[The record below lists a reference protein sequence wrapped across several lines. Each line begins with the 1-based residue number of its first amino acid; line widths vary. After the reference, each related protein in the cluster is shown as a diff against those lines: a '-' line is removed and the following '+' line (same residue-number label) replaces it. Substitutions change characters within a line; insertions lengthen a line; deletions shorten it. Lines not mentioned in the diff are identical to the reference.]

1 MEYYHSLITEKSWQE
16 LLNLK
21 KAVDFVLIGGWAVYF
36 YTKMLKSKDI
46 DILVNF
52 DQLPIIEKLY
62 RLNKNERLSKYQAV
76 KEEIEIDI
84 YLPHFSQIGIPVE
97 ELINK
102 TTEIE
107 GFKALDVNYLLA
119 LKIYTLAAR
128 GRTPKGRKD
137 FLDLISLALSGKGD
151 LAIAEKNIEKFY
163 LKQALKVFQEF
174 LQETTEVEEL
184 NLNSHQFSKLKK
196 VITAGLG
203 LKWDGCKTIS

>member
-36 YTKMLKSKDI
+36 YTKTLKSKDI
-46 DILVNF
+46 DILVDF

-102 TTEIE
+102 TTQVE
-107 GFKALDVNYLLA
+107 GVKALDVNYLLA
-119 LKIYTLAAR
+119 LKIYTLAER

-151 LAIAEKNIEKFY
+151 LAEARKIIEKFY
-163 LKQALKVFQEF
+163 LGQAIKVFQEF

-184 NLNSHQFSKLKK
+184 NLNNHQFAKLKK
-196 VITAGLG
+196 TIIVGLG
-203 LKWDGCKTIS
+203 LK